1 MTKVRLSNEGKQDK
15 QDLERF
21 RIYEFDMCIVKIP
34 MLKSQ
39 NQRYVVWETAVQKLS
54 VHKRCSKWRTFWT
67 HSATYTKGKRK
78 GVEKAGEGQK
88 EREAKEETK
97 ERGRIRTFSSKR
109 KAWELLA
116 VSEWS
121 QEERIHET
129 FSKSE
134 AQLGKNVAKKQ
145 VLLKLPRVGLSC
157 KHMTKENCTFR
168 IKFQNFKEILRKY
181 QNWLPSQHIQTL

>member
-1 MTKVRLSNEGKQDK
+1 MD
-15 QDLERF
+15 
-21 RIYEFDMCIVKIP
+21 
-34 MLKSQ
+34 
-39 NQRYVVWETAVQKLS
+39 
-54 VHKRCSKWRTFWT
+54 
-67 HSATYTKGKRK
+67 TKGKRK

-134 AQLGKNVAKKQ
+134 A
-145 VLLKLPRVGLSC
+145 
-157 KHMTKENCTFR
+157 
-168 IKFQNFKEILRKY
+168 
-181 QNWLPSQHIQTL
+181 

>member
-1 MTKVRLSNEGKQDK
+1 M
-15 QDLERF
+15 
-21 RIYEFDMCIVKIP
+21 
-34 MLKSQ
+34 
-39 NQRYVVWETAVQKLS
+39 
-54 VHKRCSKWRTFWT
+54 
-67 HSATYTKGKRK
+67 
-78 GVEKAGEGQK
+78 EKAGEGQK

-134 AQLGKNVAKKQ
+134 A
-145 VLLKLPRVGLSC
+145 
-157 KHMTKENCTFR
+157 
-168 IKFQNFKEILRKY
+168 
-181 QNWLPSQHIQTL
+181 